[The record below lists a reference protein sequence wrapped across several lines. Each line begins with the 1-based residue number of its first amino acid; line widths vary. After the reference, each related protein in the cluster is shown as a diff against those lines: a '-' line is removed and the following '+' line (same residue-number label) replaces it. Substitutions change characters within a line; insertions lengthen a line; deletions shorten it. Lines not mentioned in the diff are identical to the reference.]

1 MSISSY
7 IKIIGRAAPGAQPLS
22 REQAADLMGQV
33 LDGSCTDLEIGA
45 FCVAMRI
52 KGETPEEMAGFLDAV
67 HARMNRLPASDRP
80 VVVLPSYNGA
90 RRLPVLTPLLALML
104 ARKGLP
110 VLLHGAS
117 TEDGRVTS
125 RDVLAQL
132 GIGTH
137 APADRIASGR
147 VHVVPTERLLPGL
160 KRLLDARRAI
170 GLRNTGHALVKMMN
184 PIDGPALV
192 VTSYTHPEYA
202 ASMATTFDLFDT
214 AALLLRGTEGE
225 PVADARRTPRMVLV
239 NDGVAQCVQ
248 EAQVGP
254 LTTLPRVQTIIDAA
268 TTADFTR
275 AVMEGRLPA
284 PAPVTLQVEH
294 IVRACKALEAAYDPT
309 LLQPLVTPA

>member
-254 LTTLPRVQTIIDAA
+254 LTSLPRVPTLIDAA

>member
-1 MSISSY
+1 MGISPY
-7 IKIIGRAAPGAQPLS
+7 IKEIGRGAQGARALS
-22 REQAADLMGQV
+22 REQATDLLCQL
-33 LDGSCTDLEIGA
+33 LDGQCSDFEIGA

-52 KGETPEEMAGFLDAV
+52 KGETPEEMAGFLDALDL
-67 HARMNRLPASDRP
+67 RLTKLPRSDRP

-90 RRLPVLTPLLALML
+90 RKLPGLTTLLAALL

-202 ASMATTFDLFDT
+202 ATMASVFDRFDT
-214 AALLLRGTEGE
+214 TALLLRGTEGE

-239 NDGVAQCVQ
+239 SNGQARCVQ
-248 EAQVGP
+248 EAQQGA
-254 LTTLPRVQTIIDAA
+254 LTTLPRVPTLIDAA
-268 TTADFTR
+268 TTADFSR

-284 PAPVTLQVEH
+284 PSPIVLQVEH
-294 IVRACKALEAAYDPT
+294 IVRACKMLEASYDRT
-309 LLQPLVTPA
+309 LLQPLVSQI